1 MKSFISGLAM
11 LLLLSVFMVQ
21 FTVNQVTHDKLL
33 FAQKDITT
41 ALQEV
46 KQEGCLTP
54 AIEAEL
60 QANLIESLK
69 LSDATGIEISATYE
83 DITNRAMR
91 GTLIEYT
98 IKIPI
103 KNMIGAA
110 SFLGIAEADNS
121 ATKTYNGYVSSEYVG

>member
-54 AIEAEL
+54 AIEADL
-60 QANLIESLK
+60 QTKLIDDLK
-69 LSDATGIEISATYE
+69 LSDANGIVITASHE
-83 DITNRAMR
+83 DINNRAYR
-91 GTLIEYT
+91 GTVIEYT
-98 IKIPI
+98 ITLPV
-103 KNMIGAA
+103 KNLVGAA
-110 SFLGIAEADNS
+110 SFFGITNNET
-121 ATKTYNGYVSSEYVG
+121 TKTYNGFVSSEYVG